1 MIQQKILE
9 LISEY
14 VIFGL
19 TFKILL
25 DIIRL

>member
-9 LISEY
+9 LIAEY